1 MTSRIVR
8 NSAAI
13 QNYLRE
19 HPEVQ
24 QGKVLS
30 GNYLVLYTEDANV
43 QNVIPSLGN
52 TKIDAYSLVVGLM
65 GAEALSAAGITSIQ
79 QQPYLDLRGQGVL
92 LGFVDT
98 GIDFT
103 KDAFKY
109 EDGTSKIQFVW
120 DQTINGVGADTETQ
134 DGNKGANDGRNDAI
148 NSAAP
153 VGYGF
158 GTEFTNAQ
166 INAALKES
174 NPFASVPHR
183 DTAGHGTYLASVAAS
198 RESGENAGAAP
209 DAEIIAVKL
218 RRVSPFYTDV
228 FVVPPDQENAFE
240 SIDVMLGIEYII
252 EKANALG
259 RPVAIC
265 LSVGTNQAGHDGF
278 SLFEEYLARI
288 SHQAGVVLCCAAG
301 NEANTGHH
309 TSGTI
314 AKTDDDIKIEINAG
328 SKSSD
333 IYLHILNNASD
344 RLSVSVSSP
353 TGELV
358 GRVPAVNGTVSTT
371 QLIFEKSKVII
382 YYFFPVEGSGSQ
394 ITVIKILDATPGL
407 WTVLVHGDIIINGKY
422 DAWLPVTGFTD
433 PDVKFMTPVPD
444 CTIVVP
450 ATAAGVITCGATNAA
465 DKSLYASSSWGPT
478 RLPAL
483 MPDLTAPG
491 VNVTGAFPLGYGKS
505 DGTSTAAAVA
515 AGACALLLQWGV
527 VNRNEPIMD
536 TYLAR
541 ANLIRGCERDAGV
554 TYPNDQSGYGRLNLQ
569 RTFEML
575 RVN

>member
-1 MTSRIVR
+1 MTSLIVR

-13 QNYLRE
+13 QDYLRE
-19 HPEVQ
+19 HPEVK
-24 QGKVLS
+24 QGKELS
-30 GNYLVLYTEDANV
+30 GNYVVLYTEDANV
-43 QNVIPSLGN
+43 PNVIPSLGN
-52 TKIDAYSLVVGLM
+52 TKIDAYALVVGLM

-109 EDGTSKIQFVW
+109 EDGTSKIQFIW
-120 DQTINGVGADTETQ
+120 DQTIISTN
-134 DGNKGANDGRNDAI
+134 GANDGTNVSEAT
-148 NSAAP
+148 P
-153 VGYGF
+153 PTGYGF

-166 INAALKES
+166 INAALKET
-174 NPFASVPHR
+174 NPFASIPHR

-228 FVVPPDQENAFE
+228 FLVPPEQENAFE

-252 EKANALG
+252 EKANELG

-288 SHQAGVVLCCAAG
+288 SHQAGAVLCCAAG

-309 TSGTI
+309 TSGVI
-314 AKTDDDIKIEINAG
+314 PKTDEDAKIEINAG
-328 SKSSD
+328 TKSND
-333 IYLHILNNASD
+333 IYLHILNNAAD
-344 RLSVSVSSP
+344 RISVSVVSP
-353 TGELV
+353 TGEMV

-382 YYFFPVEGSGSQ
+382 YYFFPIEGSGSQ
-394 ITVIKILDATPGL
+394 ITVIKILGATPGL
-407 WTVLVHGDIIINGKY
+407 WSVLVHGDIVINGRY
-422 DAWLPVTGFTD
+422 DAWLPITGFID
-433 PDVKFMTPVPD
+433 PDVRFMTPVPD

-450 ATAAGVITCGATNAA
+450 ATAAGVITCGATSSA
-465 DKSLYASSSWGPT
+465 DKSLYAASSWGPT

-527 VNRNEPIMD
+527 VNGNEPLMD

-575 RVN
+575 RAN

>member
-1 MTSRIVR
+1 MTSLIVR
-8 NSAAI
+8 NNSAI
-13 QNYLRE
+13 QDYLRE
-19 HPEVQ
+19 HPEVKP
-24 QGKVLS
+24 GKELS

-65 GAEALSAAGITSIQ
+65 GAEALSAAGITPIQ

-98 GIDFT
+98 GIDYT

-109 EDGTSKIQFVW
+109 EDGTSKIQFIW
-120 DQTINGVGADTETQ
+120 DQTISGGADT
-134 DGNKGANDGRNDAI
+134 
-148 NSAAP
+148 AP
-153 VGYGF
+153 FGYGF

-166 INAALKES
+166 INAALKEA

-183 DTAGHGTYLASVAAS
+183 DTAGHGTYLASVAAG

-228 FVVPPDQENAFE
+228 FLVPPEQENAFE

-252 EKANALG
+252 EKANELG

-288 SHQAGVVLCCAAG
+288 SHQAGAVLCCAAG

-309 TSGTI
+309 TSGTV
-314 AKTDDDIKIEINAG
+314 ASGDKDSKIEINAG

-333 IYLHILNNASD
+333 IYLHILNNAAD
-344 RLSVSVSSP
+344 RVSVSVVSP
-353 TGELV
+353 TGEMV
-358 GRVPAVNGTVSTT
+358 GRIPAVNGTVSTT

-382 YYFFPVEGSGSQ
+382 YYFFPIEGSGSQ
-394 ITVIKILDATPGL
+394 ITVIKILDATPGI
-407 WTVLVHGDIIINGKY
+407 WSVLVHGDIVINGKY
-422 DAWLPVTGFTD
+422 DAWLPITGFTGA
-433 PDVKFMTPVPD
+433 DVKFMKPVPD

-450 ATAAGVITCGATNAA
+450 ATAAGVITCGATNSA
-465 DKSLYASSSWGPT
+465 DKSLYAASSWGPT

-527 VNRNEPIMD
+527 VNGNEPLMD

-541 ANLIRGCERDAGV
+541 ANLIRGCERDAGL